1 MDNIALRL
9 YVLLCTVMMWLQTF
23 AQNDDDDDDFG
34 FSGGGQLD
42 PDDMNNMEDL
52 IDQNGF
58 RLTFSDILTIILVLV
73 ACYIFGKIWKGCT
86 YLILVLAA
94 IFYFMLR

>member
-1 MDNIALRL
+1 MNNIALRL
-9 YVLLCTVMMWLQTF
+9 YILLCTVMMWLQTF

-34 FSGGGQLD
+34 FSGGGRLD
-42 PDDMNNMEDL
+42 PDDMSNMEDL
-52 IDQNGF
+52 IDQNVF

-94 IFYFMLR
+94 IFYYMLR